1 MPELAALLKASADE
15 SFPAPPF
22 DDPNVLETL
31 SSLGMRKSVTSAAVL
46 DAADVAHDGP
56 DEGAEALA
64 RKLVAALWWRSH
76 SPVGHVLAPDSLGDL
91 VGRSG
96 KKLGIDLGA
105 GDPWE
110 QLAVLTDAL
119 VPSNRPIDLDAL
131 PESSRKRLR
140 RGAWRELLGLSGV
153 GSALGSRWA
162 SLRLLGLMQGP
173 QDLPVALA
181 LADAELGQRLSVCE
195 SVVLIPSGAGTVEG
209 STLSPRIAW
218 DQGSIDVEVEPGKNI
233 DLAVLTRDAEVRVK
247 GTVF

>member
-1 MPELAALLKASADE
+1 MPAPAAAPVTPELLQARLGERDAGLL
-15 SFPAPPF
+15 
-22 DDPNVLETL
+22 
-31 SSLGMRKSVTSAAVL
+31 AAVL

-76 SPVGHVLAPDSLGDL
+76 SPVGQVLSPDSLGDL

-173 QDLPVALA
+173 LWRLLA
-181 LADAELGQRLSVCE
+181 LVPRVGPTLLKVKGATGAVAALSGPFAVLVGLATLNSALGPRYDAALPLLV
-195 SVVLIPSGAGTVEG
+195 GAGLVLRNPLATVPAD
-209 STLSPRIAW
+209 S
-218 DQGSIDVEVEPGKNI
+218 
-233 DLAVLTRDAEVRVK
+233 
-247 GTVF
+247 